1 MWHAECKPMIK
12 ELLEDIYRI
21 EVPLPRN
28 PLRAVNSYVVRGP
41 DRWLM
46 IDTGMNRPES
56 IDAVRTGIRELAVDL
71 NRTDLFITH
80 GHSDHVGLVS
90 ELTTGSSR
98 TFLHPADAAI
108 VLDPHL
114 WSNLARS
121 AHMHGFPDAD
131 AAVGKHPGKKYLF
144 TGQPEFTPVRDGNT
158 ISVGRYRF
166 RCVETPGHTPGHLCL
181 YEPDARIFFSG
192 DHILD
197 SITPNISGWA
207 QENEDPLGDFLASLD
222 KVAALDLRLV
232 LPGHRNPI
240 PDHRRRIEE
249 LKSHHRVRAQEITGI
264 LGRGAQTA
272 YQVASQMTWNLSYAR
287 WAGFPVPQQWFAT
300 GEALA
305 HLLYLERKGEIARTR
320 GDGTVSFSI

>member
-1 MWHAECKPMIK
+1 MLK

-56 IDAVRTGIRELAVDL
+56 IDAVRAGIRELAVDPD
-71 NRTDLFITH
+71 RTDLFITH

-98 TFLHPADAAI
+98 IFLHPADAAI

-144 TGQPEFTPVRDGNT
+144 AGRPEFTPVRDGNT

-207 QENEDPLGDFLASLD
+207 QENEDPLGDFLTSLD
-222 KVAALDLRLV
+222 KVAAFDLRLV

-272 YQVASQMTWNLSYAR
+272 YQVASQMTWDLSYAR
-287 WAGFPVPQQWFAT
+287 WADFPVPQQWFAT

-305 HLLYLERKGEIARTR
+305 HLLYLERKGEITRTR